1 MKRRV
6 LLHQVAFYSF
16 LLMVPYYFLAEVCL
30 GQIQLTPED
39 QVIFLT
45 QEWEGDRD
53 PYGRPLVSGNL
64 LDRME
69 FVALEEAW
77 GTIRSEGYHNKFE
90 GDWKIM
96 HPGEVM
102 TGRALTASFLPAS
115 PELEERIH
123 EMGRQQGLSGAMNQ
137 YPIYMLKQ
145 GDVYVADGFG
155 KIRDGT
161 LIGDNLGQAIYS
173 NSENGVVFYG
183 SARDL
188 GGLREIEGFNAWV
201 KGWHPSYIQEM
212 MLISINGPTRIGE
225 AVVLPGDVVLA
236 TEGGVLFIPAHL
248 TEQVVLSSEVIRLT
262 DTFRKQRI
270 SEGIYTL
277 EQTYGREWNEEI
289 DRDFYNWVEMN
300 RTELHE
306 QTGVGY
312 QTLDAMIETQSRNWR
327 GWIE

>member
-1 MKRRV
+1 MMRRV
-6 LLHQVAFYSF
+6 VLNQIVFYSLF
-16 LLMVPYYFLAEVCL
+16 LMLPYQFMTEDCL
-30 GQIQLTPED
+30 GQVQLTSEG

-45 QEWEGDRD
+45 QEWIGDRD
-53 PYGRPLVSGNL
+53 SYGRPVVSDNL
-64 LDRME
+64 LERME
-69 FVALEEAW
+69 YVALEEAW

-90 GDWKIM
+90 GEWEIM

-102 TGRALTASFLPAS
+102 VGRALTASFLPAS
-115 PELEERIH
+115 PELEERMH
-123 EMGRQQGLSGAMNQ
+123 EKGRQEGLSGAMNQ
-137 YPIYMLKQ
+137 YPIYMLEKS
-145 GDVYVADGFG
+145 DVYVADGFG

-173 NSENGVVFYG
+173 NSGNGVVFYG

-201 KGWHPSYIQEM
+201 KGWHPSFIQEM
-212 MLISINGPTRIGE
+212 MLISINGATRIGE

-236 TEGGVLFIPAHL
+236 TEGGVLFIPPHL
-248 TEQVVLSSEVIRLT
+248 AEQVVLSSEVTRLT
-262 DTFRKQRI
+262 DTFRRQRI
-270 SEGIYTL
+270 REGIYTL
-277 EQTYGREWNEEI
+277 EQTYGREWSEEI

-312 QTLDAMIETQSRNWR
+312 QTLDAMIETRSRNWR
-327 GWIE
+327 GWLE